1 MSVSAIGDGVP
12 VRGGRDRV
20 RMAVVGEAVAMFRRT
35 NRVGVAGIVN
45 AVGMCPAVARIFR
58 VGPCIGRVITDAA
71 NASAAMGM
79 CLISDGMV
87 VPCQGVPIQ
96 RRTLNA
102 DSGSSGPGPDVQC
115 AVPDGYARLGVPG
128 SPAGCGGAEADSR
141 LGASGGDAGGSR
153 CRAAGCAGL
162 IGFSR
167 PEDETVGQV
176 GGAVGAVAQRPPRGD
191 GACGAGPHADEARR
205 DDFLKPV
212 QELREC
218 HQRTPQR
225 PAKLGTVSLSLSLSL
240 SLSHGYFL
248 LQFHDEAQGVVGRQG
263 AHGLCRE
270 CVGVPAVGDGVPMR
284 GGRDRVRMAVVGDAV
299 AVLG

>member
-1 MSVSAIGDGVP
+1 MGMAGV
-12 VRGGRDRV
+12 GN
-20 RMAVVGEAVAMFRRT
+20 AVAVCPRVASCSSTYPCRVSKKLDSAFRPC
-35 NRVGVAGIVN
+35 GVSESLRLVLS
-45 AVGMCPAVARIFR
+45 VLVTRQRI
-58 VGPCIGRVITDAA
+58 
-71 NASAAMGM
+71 
-79 CLISDGMV
+79 
-87 VPCQGVPIQ
+87 PIQ
-96 RRTLNA
+96 RRTLNT
-102 DSGSSGPGPDVQC
+102 DPGPCGSGPDVQC
-115 AVPDGYARLGVPG
+115 AVPYGNPG
-128 SPAGCGGAEADSR
+128 SGVSGSPSGSGGSEADACF
-141 LGASGGDAGGSR
+141 GASGGDAGGSR

-162 IGFSR
+162 IGFPR

-205 DDFLKPV
+205 DGFFKPV

-225 PAKLGTVSLSLSLSL
+225 PTKLGTVSLSL